1 MKFFDL
7 QDDLIYFHFT
17 GFELLLCV
25 VLHLANT
32 GENLEWLNVQQE
44 EELSCIYLAFFKKS
58 VPYVVDTV

>member
-7 QDDLIYFHFT
+7 QDDLIYFDFT

-44 EELSCIYLAFFKKS
+44 EESFHVFIWHFLKK
-58 VPYVVDTV
+58 VFLIL